1 MPKQKVTRE
10 MVVEAAFQIAR
21 EQGMEQV
28 LVKNLAARLNCS
40 TQPIYS
46 YAENM
51 DQLRQT
57 VEEETLRF
65 VDRFVKKRIDPDD
78 LFRSI
83 GRAHIAFA
91 KEEPHLFKIFILQSR
106 KGINGLSSLAQG
118 NSGVELYIAR
128 QLGISTEAAQQLHL
142 NMLIFTTG
150 LGLVY
155 TSAAPGISLDEIFNQ
170 QDIAYQAFLSQA
182 KAGRR

>member
-91 KEEPHLFKIFILQSR
+91 EEEPHLFKIFILQSR
-106 KGINGLSSLAQG
+106 
-118 NSGVELYIAR
+118 
-128 QLGISTEAAQQLHL
+128 
-142 NMLIFTTG
+142 
-150 LGLVY
+150 
-155 TSAAPGISLDEIFNQ
+155 
-170 QDIAYQAFLSQA
+170 
-182 KAGRR
+182 